1 MSDEEFRRTVEAEAG
16 GQGRQLKYIRL
27 FKPDGASLGFR
38 WVKYVCFESC
48 PLGQPKIFKCPRP
61 KFFRPK
67 GEYMPNFR
75 PFGSRS
81 GVPPEQ

>member
-38 WVKYVCFESC
+38 WVKDVCFES
-48 PLGQPKIFKCPRP
+48 
-61 KFFRPK
+61 
-67 GEYMPNFR
+67 
-75 PFGSRS
+75 
-81 GVPPEQ
+81 

>member
-38 WVKYVCFESC
+38 WVKDVYASSHV
-48 PLGQPKIFKCPRP
+48 PKIFKCPRP

-75 PFGSRS
+75 SFGSHLS
-81 GVPPEQ
+81 VPPDL